1 MVMRWKILELAE
13 RSSSLDNLLKELRA
27 HPEFGFTDEGG
38 LQLLLQYKDILP
50 APLQD
55 ELQARLEK

>member
-13 RSSSLDNLLKELRA
+13 GCSSLDHLLQELQA
-27 HPEFGFTDEGG
+27 HPEFGFADGGG
-38 LQLLLQYKDILP
+38 LQLLRQYKDILP

-55 ELQARLEK
+55 ELQTRSEK